1 MRYNRL
7 DQTEATKV
15 LYLTPGRIDDFAR
28 SRLEHKLSQAWDAK
42 VREQIN
48 RYRDLARFLNPLDAD
63 ASAVREVIS
72 WSGFPRRIDAWL
84 SVLEDPQPRAQA
96 RRMDRAHRSA
106 EILERYTYIR
116 LRNDGRFYRVP
127 ADQASGL
134 LLYPE
139 INGSPSLEHAFS
151 LTHRPQDEYLEWFV
165 VRDPQ
170 TSRIAR
176 IDFTVEPPEYWE
188 TLAETDGNLAQE
200 LYSDL
205 LRMKVPRD
213 DLFFRGDILC
223 REYVESDGQYQFVG
237 FTRLFPEDGDFRAG
251 QYNRL
256 NKWNTDFGIVHLT
269 QPANTLFAEINLAAL
284 ATQRFAVR
292 PDLGTSADRFTLTAC
307 GDYGEVNRN
316 SDPTIGQAVN
326 NLALSG
332 FRVMVSDPIGLYV
345 GEVDLQGFRD
355 PKGNEVA
362 RDEIL
367 TVHRGK
373 FKDDDGLPRVLR
385 FSIHVPNR
393 ADYGLESCTLNGH
406 PLTTGGPI
414 ARATTVVIH
423 GIAMNGSD
431 SGHPLAQCKA
441 KPCAHATK
449 QPDYYL
455 LVEPPDAA
463 CPPNTDPRWD
473 KPPVAVAPDGM
484 RLVPVS
490 TTPRNSSKRIA

>member
-1 MRYNRL
+1 M
-7 DQTEATKV
+7 
-15 LYLTPGRIDDFAR
+15 LYLPPGRIDDFAR
-28 SRLEHKLSQAWDAK
+28 SPLEHKLSQAWDAR
-42 VREQIN
+42 VREQID
-48 RYRDLARFLNPLDAD
+48 RYRGRGRFLDPLDAD
-63 ASAVREVIS
+63 DTAAREVIS
-72 WSGFPRRIDAWL
+72 WSGFPRVLDAWL
-84 SVLEDPQPRAQA
+84 SVLEDPQLRERA
-96 RRMDRAHRSA
+96 RRIDRANRSA
-106 EILERYTYIR
+106 EILERYTYVR
-116 LRNDGRFYRVP
+116 LRNNGGFFRVP
-127 ADQASGL
+127 ADRASGL

-165 VRDPQ
+165 VRDPK
-170 TSRIAR
+170 TSRITR

-200 LYSDL
+200 LYSEL
-205 LRMKVPRD
+205 LRMNVPRD

-223 REYVESDGQYQFVG
+223 PEILESDGQFQFVG
-237 FTRLFPEDGDFRAG
+237 LTRLFPEDDDFKAG

-256 NKWNTDFGIVHLT
+256 NKWNTDLGIVHLT
-269 QPANTLFAEINLAAL
+269 QPANTLFAEINLAAR
-284 ATQRFAVR
+284 ATQRFAAR
-292 PDLGTSADRFTLTAC
+292 PDLETSADRFTLTAC
-307 GDYGEVNRN
+307 GGYGEINRN

-332 FRVMVSDPIGLYV
+332 LRVTVSNPIGLYV

-367 TVHRGK
+367 TVHRGS
-373 FKDDDGLPRVLR
+373 FKDKDGVARVLR
-385 FSIHVPNR
+385 FSIHAPNV
-393 ADYGLESCTLNGH
+393 ADYGLESCTFNGH
-406 PLTTGGPI
+406 PLMTGGPI

-423 GIAMNGSD
+423 GIAMAAND
-431 SGHPLAQCKA
+431 SVYPLTECNA

-455 LVEPPDAA
+455 LVRPGADCPPDD
-463 CPPNTDPRWD
+463 DPRWNEA
-473 KPPVAVAPDGM
+473 PVAVAPDSM

-490 TTPRNSSKRIA
+490 TTPRNSSDRIA